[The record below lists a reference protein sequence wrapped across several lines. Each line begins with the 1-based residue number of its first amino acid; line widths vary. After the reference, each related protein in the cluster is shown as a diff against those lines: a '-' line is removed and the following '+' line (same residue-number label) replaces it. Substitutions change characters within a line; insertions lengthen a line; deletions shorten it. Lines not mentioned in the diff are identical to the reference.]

1 MTRASGFSLAIA
13 LLAPG
18 VVSAQTTT
26 QSPDASTVAGQLGI
40 SPAEAQRRFALQEK
54 IAALEHQLSANPLFS
69 GLKVVQN
76 AQNFRVI
83 VKFKGR
89 KPSASELTSDPEL
102 QALIDT
108 DASQK
113 SRGDFISLK
122 NRIAAAAQ
130 ASKIET
136 MLFSDVTTGK
146 VEVHVR
152 DVEAFGAALA
162 KINISDEDVVLVQ
175 ANKFPE
181 PEAITVKGGL
191 QILPS
196 LGGRCTIGFGA
207 TRGTDKGILTAGHC
221 GLLKR
226 GETVPTSGR
235 TVAFGGGTFTLVAA
249 VWTATTDLA
258 FFKHADADPTAL
270 VYWGAGDHS
279 MRNMSPYLMSN
290 GSMMCKMGSV
300 KGYGCH
306 PVYDNQAVTTAS
318 DGTVYGPMSTLYCSS
333 CSETNEISLNGDSG
347 GPVYINQVGYGIHST
362 GSPQYLW
369 YVPISRASEISTTA
383 KIAP

>member
-1 MTRASGFSLAIA
+1 MTRAIGISLAVA
-13 LLAPG
+13 LLTPG
-18 VVSAQTTT
+18 FVSAQTTT
-26 QSPDASTVAGQLGI
+26 PGPDASTVARQLGI

-54 IAALEHQLSANPLFS
+54 VAALEHELSANPLFS

-76 AQNFRVI
+76 AQNFRVL

-102 QALIDT
+102 QALIDA

-122 NRIAAAAQ
+122 NRVAAAAR

-136 MLFSDVTTGK
+136 MLFTDVTTGK

-152 DVEAFGAALA
+152 DVDAFRAALA

-175 ANKFPE
+175 ANQFPE

-221 GLLKR
+221 GLKTR
-226 GETVPTSGR
+226 GEAVPTSGR
-235 TVAFGGGTFTLVAA
+235 TLTFGGGTFTLVAA

-258 FFKHADADPTAL
+258 FFKHVNADPKGL
-270 VYWGAGDHS
+270 VYWGAGDHAIT
-279 MRNMSPYLMSN
+279 NMSPYLMSN

-306 PVYDNQAVTTAS
+306 PVYDNQAVTTDAN
-318 DGTVYGPMSTLYCSS
+318 GVVYGPMSTLYCSS
-333 CSETNEISLNGDSG
+333 CSSTNEISLNGDSG

-369 YVPISRASEISTTA
+369 YVPISRSSEISTTP
-383 KIAP
+383 KSGP